1 MRTAYCGANIH
12 LQPCRLRK
20 WVQHGI
26 PISNCYFSYFAMCYG
41 KKSLTLV
48 IDTTF
53 SMRDEIYTIKYN
65 IGPILQE
72 IENSASIENYVMV
85 PFNDPGEYFSLF
97 VLNIK

>member
-1 MRTAYCGANIH
+1 MAFQYLTVIFPILLCATA
-12 LQPCRLRK
+12 
-20 WVQHGI
+20 
-26 PISNCYFSYFAMCYG
+26 

-53 SMRDEIYTIKYN
+53 SMGDEIYTIKYN